1 MKIAL
6 VVLNYNDKKTTVEF
20 VKKIEQYKVIDKIM
34 LVDNC
39 STDNSF
45 DEFLNLK
52 SDKIDAIK
60 TGENKGYAY
69 GNNYGI
75 KNLKEKYDYI
85 IISNSDIKIE
95 EKSIKKCID
104 IMEKDKKIGISA
116 PTMYLKNGKLKKR
129 HCWKE
134 RTFLR
139 ELINTS
145 ILLRILFY
153 PIYKK
158 GQYKLD
164 FSKEYQE
171 VDCITGSF
179 LIFRELCLKEVNL
192 FDENTFLYYEE
203 DIICKKIKE
212 KGYKIVNVNS
222 ASYIHTESKSISKEL
237 NLFQRKKIL
246 RKSQKYYLKKYQ
258 NIKKWQE
265 ILLKIVNFEHQI
277 ELILQNLICKN

>member
-20 VKKIEQYKVIDKIM
+20 VKKIEQYKSIDKIM
-34 LVDNC
+34 IVDNC

-52 SDKIDAIK
+52 DDKIDAIK
-60 TGENKGYAY
+60 TEGNRGYAY

-75 KNLKEKYDYI
+75 KHLKEQYDYI
-85 IISNSDIKIE
+85 RISNSDIQIE
-95 EKSIKKCID
+95 EESIKKCI
-104 IMEKDKKIGISA
+104 E
-116 PTMYLKNGKLKKR
+116 
-129 HCWKE
+129 
-134 RTFLR
+134 
-139 ELINTS
+139 S
-145 ILLRILFY
+145 IFLRILFY
-153 PIYKK
+153 PIYKQ
-158 GQYKLD
+158 GQYNLE
-164 FSKEYQE
+164 FCKEYQE

-179 LIFRELCLKEVNL
+179 LIFRELCLKDVNL

-246 RKSQKYYLKKYQ
+246 RESQKYYLKKYQ

-265 ILLKIVNFEHQI
+265 ILLEIVNFEHQI
-277 ELILQNLICKN
+277 ELIFQNVVLKLKNKKSQKSI